1 MEDSSIV
8 SKDINEDEKATEVD
22 SIIDRLEISKKKD
35 EENKIL
41 EEAPTELTEENNE
54 QKLIKPIIIW

>member
-54 QKLIKPIIIW
+54 PKLIKPIIIW